1 MPSLSER
8 ILPELTLLE
17 PGPERQRMF
26 QQAVNGPRTRVAAIL
41 VVVGPTGLFI
51 LWDKL
56 VASIPSSWSLYLM
69 LMLYLLGLGAAIW
82 FTRRGIRRR
91 LREQLAK
98 KGVPVCIPCGYNL
111 TGNESGVCPEC
122 GTPMQKS
129 GPLGT
134 MACGHDESDHT

>member
-8 ILPELTLLE
+8 ILPELTLIE

-26 QQAVNGPRTRVAAIL
+26 QQAVNGPRTLVAAFL
-41 VVVGPTGLFI
+41 VVVGATGLFV

-56 VASIPSSWSLYLM
+56 VASVPSSWSLYLM
-69 LMLYLLGLGAAIW
+69 LMLYLMGFGTAFW
-82 FTRRGIRRR
+82 FTRRDIRRR
-91 LREQLAK
+91 LRAQLAK
-98 KGVPVCIPCGYNL
+98 KGIPVCIPCGYNL

-122 GTPMQKS
+122 GTAMQKT

-134 MACGHDESDHT
+134 MADAHDEPDHT